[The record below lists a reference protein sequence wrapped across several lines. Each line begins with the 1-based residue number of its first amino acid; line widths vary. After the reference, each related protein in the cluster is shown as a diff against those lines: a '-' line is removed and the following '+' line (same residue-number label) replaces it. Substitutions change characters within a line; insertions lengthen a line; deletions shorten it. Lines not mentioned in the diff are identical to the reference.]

1 MPIEISLISGSVS
14 LHNFC
19 IVILFMG
26 SIYCILIGISLCKE
40 NSILTK
46 SPLDS
51 ALTKI
56 TGCVAIIDGLFVII
70 AGLLVIVMT
79 FGVELN
85 LVVFV

>member
-1 MPIEISLISGSVS
+1 MPIEISLLSESVL

-19 IVILFMG
+19 IVIFFMG
-26 SIYCILIGISLCKE
+26 SIYCILVGISLCKE

-56 TGCVAIIDGLFVII
+56 TGCAGII
-70 AGLLVIVMT
+70 AGLLVIIMT
-79 FGVELN
+79 IIFELN